1 MQWLELTIQ
10 TQAATIEL
18 VADHLTALG
27 YDSFSMDDAAEFYE
41 FLDQTRKSWDYIDE
55 QLQQQL
61 DGVSRIR
68 LYIEDSPEAPAQ
80 VAALRAQLHAFK
92 DAHPDWDLG
101 ELSMSLENVQNED
114 WETAWKAYYQPLPV
128 GEKLL
133 VIPCWMQPEIPAGRL
148 PLLLDPGMIFGT
160 GAHASTQMCMAALEH
175 ILKGGEYVVDL
186 GTGSGILPIA
196 ALRLG
201 AKRCVGV
208 DIDPLAPAV
217 AEENAARNGM
227 GRDVFTA
234 TAGDV
239 LSDKALIDSLAPCD
253 VLLANI
259 VADVIIPL
267 SPIAAGMLKPGGFF
281 LCSGILDQRED
292 EVAAAIE
299 AAGLNIIARDRK
311 EDWCCFTAILPA
323 EDRQ

>member
-1 MQWLELTIQ
+1 MQWLELTIG
-10 TQAATIEL
+10 TQPATIEL

-41 FLDQTRKSWDYIDE
+41 FLDETRKSWDYIDE
-55 QLQQQL
+55 ELQQQL
-61 DGVSRIR
+61 EGVSRIR
-68 LYIEDSPEAPAQ
+68 LYLEDGPEAPAQ
-80 VAALRAQLHAFK
+80 VAALRTQLAAFR

-101 ELSMSLENVQNED
+101 ELPLSLENIRDED

-133 VIPCWMQPEIPAGRL
+133 VVPCWMNPENPEKRL

-175 ILKGGEYVVDL
+175 ILQGGEYVVDL
-186 GTGSGILPIA
+186 GTGSGILSIA

-201 AKRCVGV
+201 ADRAVGV

-217 AEENAARNGM
+217 AEENADRNGM
-227 GRDVFTA
+227 GRDRFTA

-239 LSDKALIDSLAPCD
+239 LSDRALTDSLAPCD

-267 SPIAAGMLKPGGFF
+267 SPIAAGMLRPGGTF
-281 LCSGILDQRED
+281 LCSGILDQREE

-299 AAGLNIIARDRK
+299 AAGFTIIARAQK
-311 EDWCCFTAILPA
+311 EDWRCLTAVLPEA
-323 EDRQ
+323 PQ

>member
-1 MQWLELTIQ
+1 MQWLELTIE
-10 TQAATIEL
+10 TQPATIEL

-41 FLDQTRKSWDYIDE
+41 FLDETRKSWDYIDE
-55 QLQQQL
+55 YLQQQL
-61 DGVSRIR
+61 EGVSRIR
-68 LYIEDSPEAPAQ
+68 LYIEDGPEAPAQ
-80 VAALRAQLHAFK
+80 VAALRTQLAAFR

-101 ELSMSLENVQNED
+101 ELTLSLENVQDED

-133 VIPCWMQPEIPAGRL
+133 VVPCWMDPENPEGRL

-186 GTGSGILPIA
+186 GTGSGILSIA

-201 AKRCVGV
+201 AKCAVGV

-217 AEENAARNGM
+217 AEENADRNGM

-234 TAGDV
+234 QAGDV
-239 LSDKALIDSLAPCD
+239 LSDKALTDSLAPCD

-267 SPIAAGMLKPGGFF
+267 SPIAAGMLKPGGTF
-281 LCSGILDQRED
+281 LCSGILDLREA

-299 AAGLNIIARDRK
+299 AAGFRIIARAQKD
-311 EDWCCFTAILPA
+311 DWRCITAILPEA
-323 EDRQ
+323 AK